1 MKKLLLGL
9 TLLTSFSAFSY
20 ELFTNDYF
28 VIFNEDYS
36 NSKGK
41 DTTCSISTVKQYN
54 NTLIRVTPI
63 GTDRLIQLAVPTNKL
78 PLKDG
83 DNFIIKSATGDMR
96 LKYNQKVLSI
106 DINDIKDEKSIGH
119 LKNVGTLEIDPDLTN
134 PRFVFVS
141 VVKPKKNT
149 FRKIITRK
157 LVSLRCTF

>member
-41 DTTCSISTVKQYN
+41 DTTCSITTVKQHN
-54 NTLIRVTPI
+54 NTLIRVRPVVT
-63 GTDRLIQLAVPTNKL
+63 GRFVQLAVLNNKL
-78 PLKDG
+78 SLKDG
-83 DNFIIKSATGDMR
+83 DNFIIKSTTGDMR

-106 DINDIKDEKSIGH
+106 SINDIKDEKSIGH
-119 LKNVGTLEIDPDLTN
+119 LKDVGTLEIDPDLTN
-134 PRFVFVS
+134 PKFVFVS
-141 VVKPKKNT
+141 VLKPKKNT
-149 FRKIITRK
+149 FRKIITRT